1 MGGWVN
7 FPYSI
12 LSSCSS
18 FLLGFFFFLF
28 PRSASLRWFHS
39 IHPAALYASFQI
51 AARREKPS
59 PENKRH
65 PYVTLP
71 RTLHS
76 RMSPYPK
83 ANYLPRESLSY
94 CTKAK
99 GFLFSD
105 SIFPLITFNVIIVI
119 LLHIYYRY
127 ILSLG
132 YSSPVGEVGM
142 SRGRKRAVASL
153 VISWG

>member
-1 MGGWVN
+1 MGKFFVVKIS
-7 FPYSI
+7 FFR
-12 LSSCSS
+12 SSP
-18 FLLGFFFFLF
+18 LLELFFFLF
-28 PRSASLRWFHS
+28 SLGVRHCADSFHS
-39 IHPAALYASFQI
+39 IHPAALFASFQI

-65 PYVTLP
+65 PCVALP

-76 RMSPYPK
+76 RMSLYPK
-83 ANYLPRESLSY
+83 ANCLSRESLSY
-94 CTKAK
+94 CTQAK

-153 VISWG
+153 VIS